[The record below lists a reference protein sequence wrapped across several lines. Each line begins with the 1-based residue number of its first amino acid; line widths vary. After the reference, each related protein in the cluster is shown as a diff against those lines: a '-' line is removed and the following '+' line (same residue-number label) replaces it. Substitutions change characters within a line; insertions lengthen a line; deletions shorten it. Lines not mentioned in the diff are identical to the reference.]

1 LLRMNNVIPFKRRAA
16 SATVI
21 EKLVQLGYL
30 KNSSRRKEKAIEHAL
45 ARMEQD
51 LREEGTISPE
61 SPKSA

>member
-1 LLRMNNVIPFKRRAA
+1 LLRMNNVILLKRRGA

-30 KNSSRRKEKAIEHAL
+30 KNSSRRNEKAIEHAL

-61 SPKSA
+61 PPKSA

>member
-1 LLRMNNVIPFKRRAA
+1 MLRMNNVILLKRRGA

-30 KNSSRRKEKAIEHAL
+30 KNSSRRNEKAIEHAL

-61 SPKSA
+61 PPKSA

>member
-1 LLRMNNVIPFKRRAA
+1 LLRMNNVIPFKRRGA

-30 KNSSRRKEKAIEHAL
+30 KNSSRRNEKAIEHAL

-51 LREEGTISPE
+51 LREEGTISAEP
-61 SPKSA
+61 PKSA